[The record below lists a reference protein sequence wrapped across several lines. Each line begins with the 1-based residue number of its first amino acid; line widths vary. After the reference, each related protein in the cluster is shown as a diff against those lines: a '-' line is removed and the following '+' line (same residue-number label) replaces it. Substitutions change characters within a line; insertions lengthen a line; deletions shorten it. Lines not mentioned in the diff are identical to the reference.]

1 MNDKLDNKKLL
12 TIILILTGLFISTDL
27 FSQEDFGQDPLYSA
41 TIRADIDGV
50 KKALA
55 DGADI
60 NSQSENGYTALMWA
74 CTYSSRSE
82 YAEVAKFLISAG
94 ADVNIPA
101 VDGTTAILEAAENSK
116 EITGLLLSNG
126 ANIKAVRNDGRGIFT
141 SVTFG
146 ILMGSVDLEFAEFIL
161 SKGVD
166 VNEAATSGDV
176 KGWAAIHYAVGNG
189 NEGLVRFLVENGADV
204 NAKTADG
211 KTPLS
216 LAGTN
221 NTEIIKILKT
231 AGAKQ

>member
-1 MNDKLDNKKLL
+1 MKKLSL
-12 TIILILTGLFISTDL
+12 LILFI
-27 FSQEDFGQDPLYSA
+27 FSFFFMLTAQEDFGQDPLYSA

-94 ADVNIPA
+94 ADVNTPA
-101 VDGTTAILEAAENSK
+101 ADGTTALLEAAENSK

-126 ANIKAVRNDGRGIFT
+126 ADIKAVRDDGRGIFT
-141 SVTFG
+141 SVIFG
-146 ILMGSVDLEFAEFIL
+146 ILMESVNIELAELIL
-161 SKGVD
+161 TKGGD
-166 VNEAATSGDV
+166 VNETATSGDV
-176 KGWAAIHYAVGNG
+176 EGWAPIHYAVSNG
-189 NEGLVRFLVENGADV
+189 NEDLVRFLVKNGSNV
-204 NAKTADG
+204 NARTKDG
-211 KTPLS
+211 LTPLS
-216 LAGTN
+216 IAESN
-221 NTEIIKILKT
+221 EYYDIAEMLKT